1 MTTVSRL
8 AIVPIV
14 SMLTGLPAV
23 SAPAAP
29 QEGHVLVP
37 ADRVQWGPAPPILP
51 PGAQIAVLEG
61 NPAEKGSITLRLKF
75 PANYVVPPHWHSMT
89 ERITV
94 LSGTFYVG
102 AGDKVDRPGSTAL
115 EPGGLAVLP
124 AKMHHYAWVKKPT
137 VVQLNLE
144 GPFDLFYVNPT
155 DGPQK
160 SASTQPTH

>member
-1 MTTVSRL
+1 MRRWLTVVVLLHLVVS
-8 AIVPIV
+8 IVH
-14 SMLTGLPAV
+14 G
-23 SAPAAP
+23 AAHS
-29 QEGHVLVP
+29 EASVP
-37 ADRVQWGPAPPILP
+37 
-51 PGAQIAVLEG
+51 
-61 NPAEKGSITLRLKF
+61 
-75 PANYVVPPHWHSMT
+75 
-89 ERITV
+89 
-94 LSGTFYVG
+94 LSFAASVFVFVI
-102 AGDKVDRPGSTAL
+102 KVDRPGSTAL